1 MPKEE
6 KSAQE
11 EATISD
17 GVAKSI
23 NESTLQN
30 ENENEGKENL
40 QMSDNKYI
48 DVLKLQVSQ
57 LKEEVKEEKD
67 KALRALA
74 ELENFKRRNQQ
85 EVDTFKKYASEK
97 VILEFL
103 PILDSFVLACNHA
116 GSETKDIQNVIDG
129 FLLIQKQ
136 FETALE
142 KSHVTVIEAEGKTF
156 NPNLHQAIS
165 QEKRDDKDSGIV
177 VKELQ
182 RGYTLHDRVIRPSLV
197 VVSE

>member
-1 MPKEE
+1 MQKEE

-11 EATISD
+11 EETISD
-17 GVAKSI
+17 SVEESSQQ
-23 NESTLQN
+23 STLQN
-30 ENENEGKENL
+30 KNENEVKENL
-40 QMSDNKYI
+40 QMSNNKDL

-116 GSETKDIQNVIDG
+116 DSETKDIQSVIDG
-129 FLLIQKQ
+129 FVLIQKQ

-142 KSHVTVIEAEGKTF
+142 KSHVSVIEAEGKIF

-165 QEKRDDKDSGIV
+165 QEKRVDKDSGIV
-177 VKELQ
+177 IKELQ